1 MKFSLVQSELYR
13 SLQLIAGV
21 VPTKTTAHH
30 LTSVLV
36 EATSDGQLKFTGTDL
51 DAFLVTHLHA
61 SVEEPG
67 IAAIPARR
75 FLEVVRELPGD
86 VVEVRSNA
94 SGVSISCGQGKFRIV
109 GPDPQEFPPVP
120 ELNEEKIFPVPT
132 DVLTRLIHQSA
143 YAASTDYTRT
153 EQTAVY
159 AHVVGG
165 ELRFVATN
173 GHRLA
178 LSSHEGEYPQWEPVL
193 IPTKALGV
201 LQRLLSE
208 AQESVSLTASKR
220 YCLFNLGGTRLY
232 TRLLDGPFPPYQQ
245 AIPSDCVKKARISRE
260 TLSSVLRRV
269 VVFSESA
276 APMVKFPLHSQQ
288 LTVSAQAH
296 DVGEADESLPVEYT
310 GAEFKI
316 GFNASYVLEL
326 MKTMNTEHIDMS
338 FKEPTTAAVFQ
349 PVFEG
354 RKPDLLCLVMP
365 LRLADEGATEKV
377 EAGSGGKG

>member
-13 SLQLIAGV
+13 SLQLVAGV
-21 VPTKTTAHH
+21 VPTKTAAHH

-36 EATSDGQLKFTGTDL
+36 EATTDGQLRFTGTDL

-61 SVEEPG
+61 SVDEPG
-67 IAAIPARR
+67 VAAVPARR

-86 VVEVRSNA
+86 LIDVRSSP

-109 GPDPQEFPPVP
+109 GPDPQEFPPIP

-132 DVLTRLIHQSA
+132 DVLTRLIYQSA
-143 YAASTDYTRT
+143 YAASTDYTRP

-159 AHVVGG
+159 VHVVGG

-178 LSSHEGEYPQWEPVL
+178 LSMHEGDYPPWEPVL
-193 IPTKALGV
+193 IPTKTLGV
-201 LQRLLSE
+201 LLRLLTE

-220 YCLFNLGGTRLY
+220 YCLFNLGGTKLY

-245 AIPSDCVKKARISRE
+245 AVPSDCSKQLQISRE
-260 TLSSVLRRV
+260 ALSSVLRRV
-269 VVFSESA
+269 SVFSESA
-276 APMVKFPLHSQQ
+276 THMVKFQLQPGQ

-296 DVGEADESLPVEYT
+296 DVGEASEALPAEYS
-310 GAEFKI
+310 GSEFRI
-316 GFNASYVLEL
+316 GFNASYVLDL
-326 MKTMNTEHIDMS
+326 MKTMSTEQVQIN
-338 FKEPTTAAVFQ
+338 FKEATAAAVFQ
-349 PVFEG
+349 PVQEAG
-354 RKPDLLCLVMP
+354 KPDLLCLVMP
-365 LRLADEGATEKV
+365 LRLADEATPERV
-377 EAGSGGKG
+377 GAGSDGMA